1 MRITLKEQL
10 WLNRM
15 LICIFQSWPL
25 CFDLKMEYIFFSI
38 ATHIVNKSSKRKI
51 ILNLLFTTMSNFIQN
66 ILNLCVPFMKNIIS
80 IRMSV
85 NYKDNSLNIKQNSY
99 IARIFKSIFSQRFT
113 RFHPVILNIKQEHC
127 SLIILIQQLVI
138 LMYLEASQYHV
149 LSNLGCGS
157 EHMIYKV
164 ENRLN
169 SEVQAIK
176 IEKSPGIGQIANEIV
191 ILKKLKGTAGI
202 PALISYG
209 VTPENKSFLIIPLLH
224 CNLGDIAK
232 RKQLSLPQILRIGL
246 RITEIL
252 EKVHDLNILH
262 LDIKPENIMISSP
275 LVNDSKILQ
284 PDLIQLIDFGLSQEI
299 IRNSKLLKDVFIG
312 SLNFAS
318 RQSHKGEQLG
328 YKDDLESLLYVLV
341 FLRNSTLPWFQKPSW
356 GCREVDIKVIGRIK
370 SFHFNSTS
378 LTQNFPLQFQEIM
391 SYIDSLKYNILPDY
405 GYLKSLFMEMIKKPQ
420 CSVFQINQV
429 FESQNEIETSIL
441 IDNSNENNKDDMYSD
456 QEDMISFETKN
467 FQICKIIGKY
477 FTNSIKSISDIK
489 S

>member
-1 MRITLKEQL
+1 
-10 WLNRM
+10 
-15 LICIFQSWPL
+15 
-25 CFDLKMEYIFFSI
+25 
-38 ATHIVNKSSKRKI
+38 
-51 ILNLLFTTMSNFIQN
+51 
-66 ILNLCVPFMKNIIS
+66 
-80 IRMSV
+80 
-85 NYKDNSLNIKQNSY
+85 
-99 IARIFKSIFSQRFT
+99 
-113 RFHPVILNIKQEHC
+113 
-127 SLIILIQQLVI
+127 
-138 LMYLEASQYHV
+138 MYLEASQYHV

-169 SEVQAIK
+169 SEVCAIK
-176 IEKSPGIGQIANEIV
+176 IEKSPRIGQIANEIV
-191 ILKKLKGTAGI
+191 ILNKLKGTAGI
-202 PALISYG
+202 PAMISYG
-209 VTPENKSFLIIPLLH
+209 VTPENKQLIEYSNQDPFLLFHYYMVIQVTQP
-224 CNLGDIAK
+224 K
-232 RKQLSLPQILRIGL
+232 KQLSLFQILRVGL